1 MKICCQLC
9 VLYLVSAKEVRWTGI
24 ALEALRTLVN
34 SEASRDLANHRAR
47 LPPSLPA
54 RSLPVAS
61 AAASHYCRL
70 GINSWM
76 LLRDAEMLLRDAE
89 TQRLVQ
95 GHVHRDR
102 SKRTALPLVLST
114 HAFCHIN
121 RLLFL
126 LSPFLLSAER
136 HGEVLPQKR
145 TSWDCLT
152 LFRSL
157 PHAEN
162 SEHRKRVKVF
172 FN

>member
-24 ALEALRTLVN
+24 ALEALQTLVN

-61 AAASHYCRL
+61 AAASHYYCLL
-70 GINSWM
+70 GINSW
-76 LLRDAEMLLRDAE
+76 MLLRDAE

-95 GHVHRDR
+95 GHVRRDR
-102 SKRTALPLVLST
+102 PKRTALPLVLST
-114 HAFCHIN
+114 HAFCHIT
-121 RLLFL
+121 RLVFL
-126 LSPFLLSAER
+126 LSPFLLSAGR